1 MDNPSSFQTEQFC
14 LPSLSPPPK
23 SPLCPGDIWQCLKT
37 CLIPMTGD
45 VTGMHWVGARDAVK
59 HPTTH
64 RAAPTAKNYLVQS
77 VTSAKTEKPCTRQT
91 QEHTAGQV

>member
-23 SPLCPGDIWQCLKT
+23 SPFFPGDICQCLKT

-45 VTGMHWVGARDAVK
+45 VTGMHGVGAGDAVK
-59 HPTTH
+59 HLTMY
-64 RAAPTAKNYLVQS
+64 RAAPTAKNYLVRS
-77 VTSAKTEKPCTRQT
+77 VTSAKTEKPCTQQT
-91 QEHTAGQV
+91 QEHMAGQV